1 MNTEK
6 KRRNTPQKQMILETL
21 VNMGSHVSA
30 GAIYKEL
37 QKEHPEIG
45 RATVFRV
52 LSEMTADGILY
63 RVQSTSGE
71 DRFDITNY
79 PHCHITCRLCGKV
92 DDVWFDSDPH
102 VIEQIKSASGFTVES
117 EHIEFHGICRE
128 CKAKQP
134 V

>member
-30 GAIYKEL
+30 GAIFKEL
-37 QKEHPEIG
+37 QQSHPEIG

-63 RVQSTSGE
+63 RVQSTTGE
-71 DRFDITNY
+71 DRFDITNH

-92 DDVWFDSDPH
+92 DDVWFDNEPH
-102 VIEQIKSASGFTVES
+102 VTEQIRNASGYTVES
-117 EHIEFHGICRE
+117 EHIEFHGLCRE
-128 CKAKQP
+128 CREKQP